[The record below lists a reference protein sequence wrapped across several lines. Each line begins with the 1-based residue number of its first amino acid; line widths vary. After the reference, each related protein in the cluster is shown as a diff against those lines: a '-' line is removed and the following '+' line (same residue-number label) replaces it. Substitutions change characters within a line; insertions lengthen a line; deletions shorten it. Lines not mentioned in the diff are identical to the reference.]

1 MIIYNCRS
9 KMCYFELNIEN
20 IINLNPDQV
29 LSWNMYEKLKYSNA
43 SDRKEIHFIF
53 RYSFQRKYA
62 IL

>member
-1 MIIYNCRS
+1 
-9 KMCYFELNIEN
+9 MCYFELNIEN

-29 LSWNMYEKLKYSNA
+29 LSWNMYEKLKYRNA
-43 SDRKEIHFIF
+43 SDRKQIHFIF